1 MKIFFKKILKEGGTG
16 FTMIELLIVIAVLGV
31 LAVAVLSAIN
41 PIEQINRG
49 KDTGSRS
56 DAEQLLSAVDRYY
69 TTKGYYPW
77 RSSPTLGAD
86 AQAWLRIIAF
96 ATWQDDLAVSVL
108 SKLDGTA
115 VGAAGTAELKASFTG
130 RISGAGYNYMY
141 VYNGGV
147 QGNSTYVCFN
157 GKSKSFQSEASER
170 CAGTKGSIPADLVV
184 ANVCNVVVDGV
195 AGQYMTCL
203 P

>member
-1 MKIFFKKILKEGGTG
+1 MNKFFKKLQKKGGIG
-16 FTMIELLIVIAVLGV
+16 FTMIELLIVISVLGV

-56 DAEQLLSAVDRYY
+56 DAEQLISAVDRYY

-77 RSSPTLGAD
+77 RSSATAGAD
-86 AQAWLRIIAF
+86 AQAWLRLIAYS
-96 ATWQDDLAVSVL
+96 TWKDDTNIDVL

-115 VGAAGTAELKASFTG
+115 AGAAGTAEIKASFTA
-130 RISGAGYNYMY
+130 RISGTGYNFLY

-170 CAGTKGSIPADLVV
+170 CSGTKGSIPGDLVT
-184 ANVCNVVVDGV
+184 ANVCNVTVDGV
-195 AGQYMTCL
+195 AAQYMTCL